1 MHPELA
7 VRRPGVLNTK
17 LEDHKTALQGW
28 LDTLDSH
35 LYRLYLITGKDDFAK
50 ALPLI
55 RRLREETTAVD
66 GTSLEQA
73 QGLQELGEQHRGD
86 VGGAHGQA
94 RMAGFGCFDG
104 VHGEDAHGVRQIGM
118 GDAIGAGGVGRGGQ
132 HGR

>member
-35 LYRLYLITGKDDFAK
+35 LYRLYLITGRDDFAK

-73 QGLQELGEQHRGD
+73 QGLQELGEQLRHLMLTLVDERETP
-86 VGGAHGQA
+86 AQA
-94 RMAGFGCFDG
+94 GYDLQ
-104 VHGEDAHGVRQIGM
+104 EQIN
-118 GDAIGAGGVGRGGQ
+118 V
-132 HGR
+132 